1 VYDDCDIP
9 VSVVSDHLLSGGISV
24 ADNFVVG
31 NDGGITRS
39 GNAEASEAE
48 DEKDDTKDEKDGA
61 PAVLGRG
68 QRKRIT
74 AWRYQG
80 PAWEEH

>member
-1 VYDDCDIP
+1 
-9 VSVVSDHLLSGGISV
+9 VSCPTIFFLVGFLSW
-24 ADNFVVG
+24 VG

-48 DEKDDTKDEKDGA
+48 KDDTEDEKDDA

-68 QRKRIT
+68 QRKRI
-74 AWRYQG
+74 AARHY
-80 PAWEEH
+80 